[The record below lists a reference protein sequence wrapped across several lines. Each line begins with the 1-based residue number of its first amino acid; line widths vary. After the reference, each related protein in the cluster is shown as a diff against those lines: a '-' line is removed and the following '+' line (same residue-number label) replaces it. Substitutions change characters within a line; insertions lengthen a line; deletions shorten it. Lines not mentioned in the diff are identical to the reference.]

1 MSFSSEER
9 QRAIEL
15 GEKLGIK
22 VTFDSPKPGIFVG
35 ESDVPMCDF
44 KDLFADFFK
53 DYFELDIDYFELDIE
68 VHQSEA
74 VKIET
79 SNIFHGDIKD
89 ISKAA

>member
-22 VTFDSPKPGIFVG
+22 VTFGSSKPGIFVG
-35 ESDVPMCDF
+35 NSDVPMCDF

-53 DYFELDIDYFELDIE
+53 EHFELDIE

-74 VKIET
+74 VKIE
-79 SNIFHGDIKD
+79 SYNIFQGDIND